1 MLKKINLAA
10 TGGKR
15 AGWSRAGGR
24 KNLEEVA
31 KVRNESLCSKSDSGS
46 EGSEDS

>member
-15 AGWSRAGGR
+15 AGWSRAGGG
-24 KNLEEVA
+24 KNLEEVV